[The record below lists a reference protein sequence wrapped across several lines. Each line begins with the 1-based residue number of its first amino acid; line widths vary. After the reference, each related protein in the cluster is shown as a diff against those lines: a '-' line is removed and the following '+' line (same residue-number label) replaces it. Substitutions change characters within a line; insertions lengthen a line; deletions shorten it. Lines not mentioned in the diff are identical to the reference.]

1 MKKSILGSGSILRS
15 KSIISFIMSNVVS
28 YFHIWVLILLLNENG
43 TKKLVQYPKS
53 VVRRCTIKK
62 VFLEIS
68 QNSQENTCARVCV
81 SIKLQVWVWN
91 LFKKETLALVFSCEF
106 CGPATL
112 LKKRLW
118 HWCFPVNFAKFL
130 RTPFLQNTYE
140 RLLLPVFVLDSFEN
154 TS

>member
-81 SIKLQVWVWN
+81 LIKLQAWVCN

-106 CGPATL
+106 CEISKNNFFTEHLRWLL
-112 LKKRLW
+112 LKPPSSLMI
-118 HWCFPVNFAKFL
+118 
-130 RTPFLQNTYE
+130 RTDKLSGCAQH
-140 RLLLPVFVLDSFEN
+140 
-154 TS
+154 